1 MVWRASLLIFRAM
14 IDSSEKRPRG
24 RPVTTDP
31 AAVGLTAL
39 KLFNELGI
47 DKVTMDDVAIEAGIS
62 RSNLFRIFPSK
73 AAVVWGGMHRITE
86 ELKRQLENNPETSV
100 VKLLH
105 QSWVGAMHVLDN
117 SLDIVRLRLKLIGSS
132 PEVYGW
138 GHAQLEE
145 ARKVLEEAIAKIEGP
160 NSVRPKMIS
169 SALMAASMS
178 VLTWWAESDDQR
190 SVAVVLDESFTDF
203 ESVFAQYAEGN

>member
-1 MVWRASLLIFRAM
+1 MESAQ
-14 IDSSEKRPRG
+14 KRPRG

-39 KLFNELGI
+39 KLFHELGI
-47 DKVTMDDVAIEAGIS
+47 DKVTMDDVAFEAGIS

-73 AAVVWGGMHRITE
+73 SAVVWGGMQRITE
-86 ELKRQLENNPETSV
+86 ELKSQLANNPETTV

-105 QSWVGAMHVLDN
+105 HSWVGAMGVLDN
-117 SLDIVRLRLKLIGSS
+117 SLDTVRLRLKLIGSS

-145 ARKVLEEAIAKIEGP
+145 ARKVLESAIAKIEGP
-160 NSVRPKMIS
+160 DSVRAKMIS
-169 SALMAASMS
+169 SALIAASMA

-190 SVAVVLDESFTDF
+190 SVTAVLDESLSDF
-203 ESVFAQYAEGN
+203 ESIFAQYAQGE

>member
-1 MVWRASLLIFRAM
+1 MMESAQ
-14 IDSSEKRPRG
+14 KRPRG

-47 DKVTMDDVAIEAGIS
+47 DKVTMDDVAMEAGIS
-62 RSNLFRIFPSK
+62 RSNLFRIYPSK

-86 ELKRQLENNPETSV
+86 ELKNQLASNPETSV

-105 QSWVGAMHVLDN
+105 QSWVGAMRVLDN
-117 SLDIVRLRLKLIGSS
+117 SLDTVRLRLKLIGSS

-145 ARKVLEEAIAKIEGP
+145 ARKVLESAIAEIEGP
-160 NSVRPKMIS
+160 DSVRPKMIS
-169 SALMAASMS
+169 SALIAASMS

-190 SVAVVLDESFTDF
+190 SVTAVLDESLRDF
-203 ESVFAQYAEGN
+203 ESIFAQYAQGD